1 MTMAMVR
8 QRMAAGRWSRG
19 FAGGGSRHTGTP
31 NAHWLRYR
39 GLEAET
45 AKLPCSLPQ
54 LDAGQLSWL
63 DEVIGVNLQ
72 APGVS
77 VGVRRGGGFTDGD
90 P

>member
-1 MTMAMVR
+1 MTMAMFR
-8 QRMAAGRWSRG
+8 QRMASWQVEPRNCRRWSW
-19 FAGGGSRHTGTP
+19 HTGMP

-77 VGVRRGGGFTDGD
+77 VGVRRGGGFTDGN